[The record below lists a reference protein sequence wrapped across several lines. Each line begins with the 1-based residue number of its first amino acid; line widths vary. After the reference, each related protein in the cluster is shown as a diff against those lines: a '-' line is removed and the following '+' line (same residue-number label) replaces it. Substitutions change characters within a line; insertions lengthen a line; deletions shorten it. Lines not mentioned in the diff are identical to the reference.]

1 LILKTFKIFH
11 YFDFILLKQNE
22 INTNWFLSEL
32 FNARCTKESDR
43 EKLKE
48 DLEIVLRKW
57 VAYMLKI
64 TKDKNEKAYKIKE
77 LDITM
82 KPFIYDSFQ
91 VAQENLNS
99 RIVLVVSSKEDSQ
112 ANSTFWKSF
121 SGSLIEIFKKALRSK
136 WVAVDSKWFQILN
149 IDTAIC

>member
-1 LILKTFKIFH
+1 M
-11 YFDFILLKQNE
+11 
-22 INTNWFLSEL
+22 SEL
-32 FNARCTKESDR
+32 FHACCIKESDR

-64 TKDKNEKAYKIKE
+64 TKDKNEKAHKIKE

-82 KPFIYDSFQ
+82 RPFVYDSFQ
-91 VAQENLNS
+91 VAQENQNS
-99 RIVLVVSSKEDSQ
+99 RIVLVVSSREDLQ

-121 SGSLIEIFKKALRSK
+121 SGSLIEIFKKAVRSK